1 MSHCVQLSVQHLTVY
16 NISLFIQVWDRN
28 QMKLLAWG
36 YKFCPG
42 TH

>member
-1 MSHCVQLSVQHLTVY
+1 MSHCVQLKRFLTH
-16 NISLFIQVWDRN
+16 ISLFIQVWDRN